1 MSGGY
6 ATAYGANQTEAIL
19 EVLLEA
25 ILKTTGNPTR
35 CHTGSPIQ
43 SPTRCS
49 IRSSILSPTESHT
62 ECHTQNPTQSST
74 VTSTLCGRHEMVH
87 NQYQYSARSMAD
99 TLDAALDGVIRLAA
113 TFAIS
118 VKACRR
124 YRCQGK
130 PAAIITVDCS
140 RRPTHRWQLG
150 DSGTPAKSLDEYTLY
165 YLVLPTAR
173 TAVQVAET
181 FFSRA

>member
-1 MSGGY
+1 M
-6 ATAYGANQTEAIL
+6 ATRRPTARTKQKL

-49 IRSSILSPTESHT
+49 IRSSILSPESHT
-62 ECHTQNPTQSST
+62 ECHTQNPTQRST
-74 VTSTLCGRHEMVH
+74 VTSTLCGRHGMVH

-118 VKACRR
+118 VKACWR

-150 DSGTPAKSLDEYTLY
+150 DSGTPAKSLDEYTLC
-165 YLVLPTAR
+165 VLPCITNR
-173 TAVQVAET
+173 SNSCRSGRD